1 MFDGLALSSLFDN
14 EGAPPDIDLPHERLE
29 LLTGSSSFS
38 LHFAP
43 ELPCEFPSSVTLTVL
58 LECPSPSAN
67 AFVVAPFGPWTEP
80 KPDTFFPAGKATLS
94 PPPRAQI
101 CRRNGL
107 KGHHHGFSGRLCDQ
121 GEVRVDF
128 SQGSGGRA
136 GTQVRVDPV
145 STMSSSACA
154 QRRSAEDIRT
164 FATTIPTTSRRIGS
178 IISAVD
184 TRTSPAAFGLSRRI
198 RGVLNGSS
206 TMAPPWPTGK
216 RASL

>member
-80 KPDTFFPAGKATLS
+80 KPDTFFPAGKATLYGAAAFRF
-94 PPPRAQI
+94 P
-101 CRRNGL
+101 C
-107 KGHHHGFSGRLCDQ
+107 
-121 GEVRVDF
+121 E
-128 SQGSGGRA
+128 
-136 GTQVRVDPV
+136 
-145 STMSSSACA
+145 
-154 QRRSAEDIRT
+154 
-164 FATTIPTTSRRIGS
+164 SRPS
-178 IISAVD
+178 
-184 TRTSPAAFGLSRRI
+184 SPAARTRRTRRTSRCSAAGR
-198 RGVLNGSS
+198 
-206 TMAPPWPTGK
+206 
-216 RASL
+216 